1 MAMLKL
7 LLAWCAV
14 RLSSAALTCGAPAPD
29 DGGSPFQN
37 QANMEQQGWDLCN
50 IGPPPDDRK
59 FADDGAGGFSGRRS
73 GSEPGSVSLTLRGNG
88 LFTLVWGND
97 GPGDAEP
104 VTLELRQGDG
114 SLVFVQ
120 TLTGNG
126 ARETSANEAFEDG
139 YVIKL
144 SEVSAT
150 IFIESISFSSCD
162 EPIVC
167 PADQTE
173 DPQPGGVSSTWSVT
187 SWPSLPG
194 AICSPG
200 GAGTPGSPAGGTVL
214 SDFTASFDAASTT
227 TVECFAGV
235 DAACNFT
242 VTVGEPSLTCPSDI
256 TVEAESDA
264 GAAVTFPDPSA
275 TNGFGF
281 NCSSKSGDTFPVG
294 SSAVLCYLT
303 DLSEISCTFTVTVTI
318 PADAKTL
325 CDKLTYLDATLL
337 GKSAKEVWKLCKKK
351 ELIKD
356 FGLNDLSGP
365 TVPDKSPAASV
376 RSALVAAACA
386 LVALLVCALARS
398 IVKGRL
404 GNGRVQPSPLA
415 VDRVGSEDEELIGT

>member
-1 MAMLKL
+1 M
-7 LLAWCAV
+7 V
-14 RLSSAALTCGAPAPD
+14 RSV
-29 DGGSPFQN
+29 
-37 QANMEQQGWDLCN
+37 GWDLCN

-59 FADDGAGGFSGRRS
+59 FADDGAGGFSGSEEGDVFKGLLGRFSLGRLWGLGSSAKFAGLGLRVEVLGLGSALGGFQGRRS

-386 LVALLVCALARS
+386 LVALLVS
-398 IVKGRL
+398 
-404 GNGRVQPSPLA
+404 
-415 VDRVGSEDEELIGT
+415 SEYLEICF